1 MSIRRDHYHDP
12 TAPTATRIVPGGVA
26 VIVDEQARVLLQR
39 RADSG
44 NWSLPGGTMEIGETL
59 EQCVV
64 REVREETGLAIE
76 VTGLVGVYTDPGHVI
91 AYGDGEVRQQFSLVF
106 RARVLG
112 GEPALSDE
120 STELRYVAPAEFDAL
135 PIHESTRL
143 RLRHHLD
150 RRPTPYLG

>member
-1 MSIRRDHYHDP
+1 MNRRRDHYHDP
-12 TAPTATRIVPGGVA
+12 DAPLATRVVPGGVA
-26 VIVDEQARVLLQR
+26 VIADEHGRVLLQR

-64 REVREETGLAIE
+64 REVREETGLDIE
-76 VTGLVGVYTDPGHVI
+76 ITGLVGVYTDPGHVI
-91 AYGDGEVRQQFSLVF
+91 AYGDGEVRQQFSLVY
-106 RARVLG
+106 RARVTG
-112 GEPALSDE
+112 GLLTISDE
-120 STELRYVAPAEFDAL
+120 STDLRYVDPAAFAAL